1 MPFDREGTLRKAEK
15 LLRQGKLD
23 LAIAEYRSVIEAEP
37 SDWNTANTLGDL
49 YFRAGQ
55 TDKAVAEYCRIA
67 DHLANEGFL
76 PKAVALYRKILKIK
90 PDEERAMWHLG
101 QIAARQGLLVDARA
115 NFLSLAERRRARG
128 DRRGELEARIRLGEL
143 DGADL
148 ETRLTGAR
156 GKAEIGN
163 VGPAVEQLKQ
173 IAADLQEKGRDVDAL
188 TVLGEA
194 VTFAPDDADL
204 KRVLMNAY
212 AARGPISSRRGS
224 MPPAPAS

>member
-1 MPFDREGTLRKAEK
+1 VIRLRAFGASAGQARRRYAKPLREHNVPFDRDGTLRKAEK

-55 TDKAVAEYCRIA
+55 TDKAVAEYARIA
-67 DHLANEGFL
+67 DHLANEGFF

-90 PDEERAMWHLG
+90 PDEERAMWNLG
-101 QIAARQGLLVDARA
+101 QITARQGLLVDARA
-115 NFLSLAERRRARG
+115 NFQSVAEKRRARG

-156 GKAEIGN
+156 GRAENGD
-163 VGPAVEQLKQ
+163 VAGRRRATQ
-173 IAADLQEKGRDVDAL
+173 ADCRRPPGERGR
-188 TVLGEA
+188 T
-194 VTFAPDDADL
+194 
-204 KRVLMNAY
+204 
-212 AARGPISSRRGS
+212 RR
-224 MPPAPAS
+224 P